1 MAFIKNISASV
12 DTEALEEI
20 VAEEM
25 EEASTVFDNLL
36 SPIRDAV
43 PTVVLAVI
51 CAVIGFIFIKIL
63 LRIIGHALKRSDMD
77 GIAAGFLRSVIKIV
91 LYVILAVVLL
101 SLLHVPMDSVVA
113 VIVSSSMAVALALKD
128 SLANVAGG
136 FILSFAKPIKEGD
149 VIEIDGS
156 KGRVESVGI
165 LYTKIVTADNVT
177 VFVPNGVASSS
188 KIINYTDKDR
198 RRIDLKFTIAYENDI
213 DAARAVILETAGLFS
228 EILNDPAPE
237 VKVSAHQDSAV
248 ELTLMV
254 WVNTDDYWN
263 VYHILLEK
271 VKKEFDKA
279 EISIPYPQLEI
290 RQR

>member
-36 SPIRDAV
+36 SPIKEAV

-51 CAVIGFIFIKIL
+51 CAVIGFIFIKVL

-156 KGRVESVGI
+156 KGQVESVGI
-165 LYTKIVTADNVT
+165 LYTKIVTNDNVT

-188 KIINYTDKDR
+188 KIINYTDKDKR
-198 RRIDLKFTIAYENDI
+198 RVDLKFTIAYENDI
-213 DAARAVILETAGLFS
+213 DAARAVILEAAGTLP
-228 EILNDPAPE
+228 EVLNEPAPE

-248 ELTLMV
+248 ELSFMA
-254 WVNTDDYWN
+254 WVMTEDYWK
-263 VYHILLEK
+263 VYHTLLEN
-271 VKKEFDKA
+271 VKKELDKA
-279 EISIPYPQLEI
+279 GISIPYPQLEI

>member
-1 MAFIKNISASV
+1 MAFLNFAAAAV
-12 DTEALEEI
+12 DTETLEEI
-20 VAEEM
+20 VTEEM

-36 SPIRDAV
+36 SPVKEAV
-43 PTVVLAVI
+43 PTVVLAII
-51 CAVIGFIFIKIL
+51 CAIVGFIFIKIL

-136 FILSFAKPIKEGD
+136 FILSFAKPIKDGD

-165 LYTKIVTADNVT
+165 LYTKIVTCDNVT
-177 VFVPNGVASSS
+177 VYVPNGVASSS
-188 KIINYTDKDR
+188 KIINYTDKEER
-198 RRIDLKFTIAYENDI
+198 RVDLRFTIAYENDI
-213 DAARAVILETAGLFS
+213 DAARRVILEAAGTFT
-228 EILNDPAPE
+228 EIHNDPAPE

-248 ELTLMV
+248 ELLLQA
-254 WVNTDDYWN
+254 WVDTADYWK
-263 VYHILLEK
+263 VYYELLEK
-271 VKKEFDKA
+271 VKKYFDA
-279 EISIPYPQLEI
+279 SGITIPYPQLEVH
-290 RQR
+290 QK